1 MKILKTS
8 LKTLIK
14 EELSKL
20 NEQNE
25 QYGYD
30 ADSFLQAIQQ
40 LGQVFSEK
48 SLEYAVPSHMDD
60 PSPPKQPTTG
70 EELPS
75 YFSKYIKHSAE
86 QGLTPTFRLSAIEVD
101 KDKMESWDAWKK
113 LSTTIQRLRVGSFDY
128 DIERVVEFFKQNPEL
143 IDVVKYISFY
153 VSDRRT
159 RAHAER
165 MHRGDYGRLD

>member
-20 NEQNE
+20 NEQ
-25 QYGYD
+25 YRYD

-40 LGQVFSEK
+40 LGQLFSEK
-48 SLEYAVPSHMDD
+48 SLEYAVPYPHGH

-75 YFSKYIKHSAE
+75 YFSEYIKHSAE

-113 LSTTIQRLRVGSFDY
+113 LSTIIQRLRVGSFDY
-128 DIERVVEFFKQNPEL
+128 DIERVVEFFKQNPQL
-143 IDVVKYISFY
+143 IDVVKYIRFD
-153 VSDRRT
+153 VSDRST
-159 RAHAER
+159 RADAAR
-165 MHRGDYGRLD
+165 MQRGDYGRLD